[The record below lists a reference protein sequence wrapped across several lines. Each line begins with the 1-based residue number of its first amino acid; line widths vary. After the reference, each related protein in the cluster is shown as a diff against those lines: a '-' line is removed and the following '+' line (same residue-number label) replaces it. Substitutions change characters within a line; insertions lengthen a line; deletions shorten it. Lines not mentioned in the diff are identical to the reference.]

1 MNEIKNL
8 NITMEQI
15 KENAKKFN
23 YEYDTVEWDGGECII
38 VYQSMYYQIT
48 YYFNEDKVL
57 VDVKAEE
64 VK

>member
-15 KENAKKFN
+15 EENAKKFN
-23 YEYDTVEWDGGECII
+23 YEFDTAEWDGGECII

-48 YYFNEDKVL
+48 YYFNEDKIL
-57 VDVKAEE
+57 VNVEAKE